1 MSAVVDAVGRAV
13 TSQVPKSPA
22 RARGL
27 LEAAYTWVNVSG
39 KVKRA
44 QTMEAAIDHFNGSI
58 ASTIVHGIRH
68 PEEAVLVNIFLPCE
82 LIYALGLT
90 PMFPEGIAVYVACTS
105 CSAVFAELAE
115 ARGVPE
121 TFCSYHKTMIGMVES
136 GVLPKPLL
144 VANTTLAC
152 DANQVSFRRVADFT
166 GAPHLVIDVPHDP
179 DEDAVAYVA
188 DQLHRLAHTLEEL
201 SHRKLDEERLREVM
215 AISRRTRAYLR
226 AYINGRGGATLPTT
240 CTGELCNFIATHCL
254 LGHPASERYTRTL
267 LGIETAQLKERVR
280 ESAAT
285 KGRAFRKRAFREH
298 APQEHAPQERTSQE
312 RAPQERAPRIFWI
325 HTLPNWQHA
334 MTGIFDRAQACE
346 LVGTDV
352 CLGSLYGAA
361 ADSRLGASFGQTS
374 EDFSAARLGAERIDD
389 PTDVAGFMGRMF
401 LEDADADP
409 YDLMARRIVYNLANG
424 NGRRRIYASRE
435 AALHAKAD
443 GVVVFCHWGCKQTLG
458 LSALAKEVFEEAG
471 LPTLVLDGDGCD
483 GRSVSD
489 GQMVTRVNA
498 FLEQL
503 RGRIS

>member
-13 TSQVPKSPA
+13 TAQVPKSPT

-27 LEAAYTWVNVSG
+27 LEAAYTWVNFSG

-82 LIYALGLT
+82 LVYALGLT

-115 ARGVPE
+115 QRGVPDS
-121 TFCSYHKTMIGMVES
+121 FCSYHKTMIGMVES

-188 DQLHRLAHTLEEL
+188 DQLHGLAHTLEEL
-201 SHRKLDEERLREVM
+201 SHRRLDESRLREVM

-226 AYINGRGGATLPTT
+226 TYLNGRGNVTLPTT

-254 LGHPASERYTRTL
+254 LGHPASERYARTL
-267 LGIETAQLKERVR
+267 VEIETAQLEKQMRQRQAERQAAGRKSEASKAEASRAEAGERV
-280 ESAAT
+280 
-285 KGRAFRKRAFREH
+285 
-298 APQEHAPQERTSQE
+298 
-312 RAPQERAPRIFWI
+312 PRIFWI

-334 MTGIFDRAQACE
+334 MTEVFDCAQACE

-374 EDFSAARLGAERIDD
+374 EDFSAARLSAEHIDD
-389 PTDVAGFMGRMF
+389 PADVAGFMERMF